1 MRTPEEYKPAM
12 DQPPSQFSLF
22 SINPLPGFQHND
34 PFVFLKKK
42 TGYRSACDAY
52 GSSPSHNA

>member
-22 SINPLPGFQHND
+22 SINPLPGFQHKRSIC
-34 PFVFLKKK
+34 FFLKKK
-42 TGYRSACDAY
+42 TGYSDAY

>member
-34 PFVFLKKK
+34 PFVFFFEKKN
-42 TGYRSACDAY
+42 RV
-52 GSSPSHNA
+52 